1 MQQSANDILALAYQR
16 AADQPNQPAIV
27 DPFLHEQIE
36 AVARNLRNRSC
47 VRFLLATTLAK
58 AVRPEID
65 IRKPYTEIADPDAYS
80 GRTFD
85 ETYIKS
91 LIQAYDLPCNPTTAF
106 LTPAFRNRNTI
117 LTPDLVMVGRP
128 EQLYR
133 TTLQIID
140 AVEQGIISA
149 FNVLAETIRVLIRLR
164 DEQRSQIDSLIAS
177 LEHVDTSIA
186 LSSEAIVKLV
196 QQHLQAAHSSRL
208 PVLIVAAVYRTVESR
223 LGERTLPLS
232 VHNAAD
238 EQTGSLGDLAISLL
252 DDEQILTVYEM
263 KTRPVATS
271 DIDHALSKIDTTR
284 HRVDNYIFVTTAP
297 IDDSVM
303 NYAAGIY
310 DRSGGIEVVVL
321 DCIAFLRH
329 FLHLFHRLRIQFLDT
344 YQQLVLD
351 EPSSGVEHPLKVALL
366 ALRQAAESSAN
377 REHFDASEESE

>member
-91 LIQAYDLPCNPTTAF
+91 LIQAY
-106 LTPAFRNRNTI
+106 AFRNRNTI